1 MRSLYV
7 KFAAVTIGIML
18 LSGVIAFFISNT
30 YYQHS
35 LKPQNDEKNT
45 AIALQMAAFIE
56 NNPDISINDY
66 LTNMAD
72 AGYQLY
78 LVDNNG
84 KDQFFGA
91 AFRENNLDIAVAEN
105 VLNGEIYHGMLH
117 FPQETFVTGFFTN
130 ELKNSIGVPLTYQ
143 GETYALFI
151 RPDIKLLFN
160 EMHLLFGV
168 LFILTIILSILF
180 VLLSTN
186 YLVKPISR
194 LSNATKQ
201 LAKGNFQVNT
211 LHTKRK
217 DELGELSTS
226 FTRMA
231 KQIEQNEQVRKEF
244 VSNISHDIQS
254 PLSNIKGYTN
264 LLEGKELTQTDK
276 QHYISIINEE
286 TERLSTMTDQL
297 LLLASLDHEQH
308 LVKKKH
314 FNVSKQLKNVLKSYQ
329 WRIHEK
335 EIVLSYTLPDL
346 EIYGDPSLLNTVWDN
361 LLSNA
366 LKYNQPGGSIDIQ
379 LAYENDKCSI
389 SLIDTGIG
397 ISDKDSERIFDR
409 FYRADA
415 SRTRSVKG
423 TGLGLSIVATIVEL
437 HGGTVTARP
446 AEAAG
451 TIFTVTLPISE
462 EVFTS

>member
-1 MRSLYV
+1 MMRSLYV
-7 KFAAVTIGIML
+7 KFAAVTIGIMV
-18 LSGVIAFFISNT
+18 LSGVIAFFVSNT

-45 AIALQMAAFIE
+45 SIALEMAAFIE
-56 NNPDISINDY
+56 NNPEITITDY

-72 AGYQLY
+72 VGYQLY

-84 KDQFFGA
+84 QEQFFGA
-91 AFRENNLDIAVAEN
+91 EFRENNLTDTEIQK
-105 VLNGEIYHGMLH
+105 VLDGEIFHGMVH
-117 FPQETFVTGFFTN
+117 FPRQTFVTGFFAN
-130 ELKNSIGVPLTYQ
+130 ELKNSIGVPITYQ
-143 GETYALFI
+143 DETYALFI

-168 LFILTIILSILF
+168 LFALTIILSILF
-180 VLLSTN
+180 VLLSTI

-201 LAKGNFQVNT
+201 LAKGNFQVKT
-211 LHTKRK
+211 LETKRK

-226 FTRMA
+226 FSQMA
-231 KQIEQNEQVRKEF
+231 EQIEKNDRLRKEF

-264 LLEGKELTQTDK
+264 LLSDKETSEEEKNQYT
-276 QHYISIINEE
+276 SIINEE
-286 TERLSTMTDQL
+286 ISRLSIMTEQL
-297 LLLASLDHEQH
+297 LLLSSLDRDQQI
-308 LVKKKH
+308 VKKKRI
-314 FNVSKQLKNVLKSYQ
+314 NISSQLKNLLMSYQ
-329 WRIHEK
+329 WLIQEK
-335 EIVLSYTLPDL
+335 EIMLSYTLPEL
-346 EIYGDPSLLNTVWDN
+346 EIDADPSLLNTVWDN

-366 LKYNQPGGSIDIQ
+366 LKYNHPGGGIDIQ
-379 LAYENDKCSI
+379 LTYTEEQCSI
-389 SLIDTGIG
+389 SFIDTGIG
-397 ISDKDSERIFDR
+397 ISDEETKRIFDR

-437 HGGTVTARP
+437 HGGTVSVQAN
-446 AEAAG
+446 EDNIG
-451 TIFTVTLPISE
+451 TIFTVKLPL
-462 EVFTS
+462 

>member
-35 LKPQNDEKNT
+35 LKPQNDAKNT
-45 AIALQMAAFIE
+45 SIALEMASFIE
-56 NNPDISINDY
+56 NNPDILINDY

-72 AGYQLY
+72 VGYQLF
-78 LVDNNG
+78 LVDNDDNNR
-84 KDQFFGA
+84 FFGA
-91 AFRENNLDIAVAEN
+91 AFRENNLETAVIEN
-105 VLNGEIYHGMLH
+105 VLGGEIYHGMLH
-117 FPQETFVTGFFTN
+117 FPQETFVTGFFAN

-143 GETYALFI
+143 GENYALFI

-168 LFILTIILSILF
+168 LFALTIILSILF
-180 VLLSTN
+180 VLVGTN

-194 LSNATKQ
+194 LSHATKQ
-201 LAKGNFQVNT
+201 LAKGDFHVDMLDTRRN
-211 LHTKRK
+211 

-226 FTRMA
+226 FSQMA
-231 KQIEQNEQVRKEF
+231 KQIAENEQLRKEF

-264 LLEGKELTQTDK
+264 LLEEKEIAEKNK
-276 QHYISIINEE
+276 QQYISIIHEE
-286 TERLSTMTDQL
+286 IGRLSTMTEQL
-297 LLLASLDHEQH
+297 LLLASLEHEQH
-308 LVKKKH
+308 IVKKKW
-314 FNVSKQLKNVLKSYQ
+314 FNVSEQLKNLLKSYQ
-329 WRIHEK
+329 WLIQEK
-335 EIVLSYTLPDL
+335 EIMLSYSLPDL
-346 EIYGDPSLLNTVWDN
+346 DIYADPSLLNTVWDN

-366 LKYNQPGGSIDIQ
+366 LKYNQLGGNIDIQ
-379 LAYENDKCSI
+379 LTYTDKKCSI
-389 SLIDTGIG
+389 SFIDTGIG
-397 ISDKDSERIFDR
+397 ISEEEAKRIFDR
-409 FYRADA
+409 FYRADV

-437 HGGTVTARP
+437 HDGIITARP
-446 AEAAG
+446 VEASG
-451 TIFTVTLPISE
+451 TIFTVTLPLSNE
-462 EVFTS
+462 

>member
-1 MRSLYV
+1 MMRSLYA
-7 KFAAVTIGIML
+7 KFAAVTIGIMF

-30 YYQHS
+30 YYQYS

-45 AIALQMAAFIE
+45 IIALDMAAFIE
-56 NNPDISINDY
+56 NNQEIAITDY

-72 AGYQLY
+72 IGYQLY
-78 LVDNNG
+78 LVDKNG
-84 KDQFFGA
+84 QEQLFGA
-91 AFRENNLDIAVAEN
+91 AFRENNLTNAEIQKVLDGDIF
-105 VLNGEIYHGMLH
+105 HGMVH
-117 FPQETFVTGFFTN
+117 FPRKTFVTGFFAN
-130 ELKNSIGVPLTYQ
+130 ELKNSIGVPITYQ
-143 GETYALFI
+143 GESYALFI

-168 LFILTIILSILF
+168 LFALTIILSILF

-194 LSNATKQ
+194 LSTATKQ

-211 LHTKRK
+211 IQTKRK

-226 FTRMA
+226 FSQMA
-231 KQIEQNEQVRKEF
+231 EQIEKNDRLRKEF

-264 LLEGKELTQTDK
+264 LLSDK
-276 QHYISIINEE
+276 GISEEEKNQYTSIINEE
-286 TERLSTMTDQL
+286 ISRLSIMTDQL
-297 LLLASLDHEQH
+297 LLLSSLDQNQH
-308 LVKKKH
+308 IVKKKH
-314 FNVSKQLKNVLKSYQ
+314 FNISSQLKSLLTSYQ
-329 WRIHEK
+329 WLVQEK
-335 EIVLSYTLPDL
+335 EIMLSYTLPDL
-346 EIYGDPSLLNTVWDN
+346 EIDADPSLLNTVWDN

-379 LAYENDKCSI
+379 LTYTEEHCSI
-389 SLIDTGIG
+389 SFEDTGIG
-397 ISDKDSERIFDR
+397 ISKEEAERIFDR

-437 HGGTVTARP
+437 HGGTVSVQAN
-446 AEAAG
+446 EAAG
-451 TIFTVTLPISE
+451 TTFTVKLPLKE
-462 EVFTS
+462 N